1 MTAQLLLFNYSIFIK
16 VGQFCTLKNVNLEL
30 QATQISLKIWSP
42 SISPTICFYY
52 MQKKSLFPLF
62 GEFLEGQSGYY
73 PILYEIIW

>member
-1 MTAQLLLFNYSIFIK
+1 MTAQLLLINYSIFIK

-52 MQKKSLFPLF
+52 MQKETLVPTVWGVF
-62 GEFLEGQSGYY
+62 GGQSGYY
-73 PILYEIIW
+73 PILCEIIW